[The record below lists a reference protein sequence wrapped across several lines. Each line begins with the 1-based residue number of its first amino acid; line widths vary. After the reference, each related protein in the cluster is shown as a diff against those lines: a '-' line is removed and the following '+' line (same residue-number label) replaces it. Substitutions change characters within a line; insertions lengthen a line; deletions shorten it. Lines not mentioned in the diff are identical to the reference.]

1 MITNKL
7 NDFEDSFNI
16 SLKKAKYNLNIIY
29 KRLEN
34 RTFEFEGSEENDY
47 ENIISNIS
55 NIINN
60 RNTILTR
67 VKNYVR
73 QEMGLKSNN
82 YFITSNDI
90 NSNNNSFFQYITEG
104 KKIITKLDNDELI
117 DLIFDEVMKSFRE
130 IFIDIIEFMETQKDQ
145 NFGLEENVLNNDLFK
160 ENTRNNI
167 KLTFENEPFK
177 IINFI
182 NSQCN
187 YISFYYFLFI
197 NIFFLIKII

>member
-104 KKIITKLDNDELI
+104 KKISTKLDNDELI
-117 DLIFDEVMKSFRE
+117 DLTFDEVMKSFRE

-197 NIFFLIKII
+197 N